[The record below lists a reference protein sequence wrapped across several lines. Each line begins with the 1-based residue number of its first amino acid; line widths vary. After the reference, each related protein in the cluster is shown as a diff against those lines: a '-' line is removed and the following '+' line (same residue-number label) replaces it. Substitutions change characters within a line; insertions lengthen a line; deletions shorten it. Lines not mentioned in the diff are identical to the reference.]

1 MMLASSPS
9 LQSLR
14 HWIKYAKFA
23 LDMKKSLFILI
34 FSTAF
39 SALPTEACSQ
49 QASKPGLF
57 EKMRIK
63 KSERE
68 AKRRRKAAYEEWQR
82 DYNAR
87 KERHL
92 KMQDEKTRLRMQEH
106 RKRDRKEAQRR
117 DHSWWE
123 RMKMRL

>member
-1 MMLASSPS
+1 
-9 LQSLR
+9 
-14 HWIKYAKFA
+14 
-23 LDMKKSLFILI
+23 MKKSLFILI

-39 SALPTEACSQ
+39 FALPTNAYSQ
-49 QASKPGLF
+49 QSSKPGLF

-106 RKRDRKEAQRR
+106 RKRDRKEAQHR